1 MMFCRGDFW
10 HSSAVVAD
18 SHLFGDYAYMA
29 SRRHRWLYMPV
40 SFFVVSLVIANT
52 GCGAVPSA
60 VTLRSVVVAPASASI
75 AVDATQQFT
84 ATATYSN
91 GSTANV
97 SSTASW
103 TIATPAV
110 ATVNSTGL
118 TTGAAAGSSTV
129 TASLS
134 GMTGNA
140 SLTVMA
146 PTVTLTSIS
155 VTPSVA
161 SIAVDATQQ
170 FTATATYSNDSTAN
184 VTSTASWTIA
194 TPAVA
199 TVNSTGLTTGAAAGS
214 STVTASLSGMTGNAS
229 VTVMAPTVTL
239 TSISV
244 TPSSA
249 SIAVDATQQ
258 FTATAT
264 YSNGSTANVSST
276 ASWTI
281 ATPAVAT
288 VNSSGLTT
296 GAAAGSSTVTAS
308 LSGMTGNA
316 SLTVMAPTV
325 TLTSISVTPSVASI
339 AVDATQQFTATATYS
354 NDSTANVTSTASWT
368 IATPAIATVNSSGLT
383 TGAAAGSTAV
393 TASLNSISGSASLGV
408 TATVAGLT
416 NVAMW
421 HYDAQRTGLN
431 PTETSL
437 SPASVTPQTFGKLF
451 SYLLDGYEYGQPLLM
466 SNLVINGITRNVVFA
481 ATENDSVYAFDADN
495 YNNGTPLWQVSLLQ
509 PGETPITDGPIQ
521 PVEGIT
527 STPVIDTASNTMYV
541 VSVQTLTSTG
551 VSTFRLNALNIL
563 TGAQTTGSPV
573 TIQASV
579 PGTNSDSIN
588 GVVSLTASC
597 VQRAALLV
605 STGTVYIGFGGC
617 HSGWLLAYNELTLAQ
632 TGVFNASPNLNGE
645 GPYASAGGVWMG
657 GGGPAADDSGNIY
670 ITTGNGPW
678 DGVTA
683 WGDSVLKFSSNG
695 QLQMLDYFT
704 PDDYSYMNCHDA
716 DLAAGGLLLIP
727 GSTEALAGGKTGVLY
742 LVNTTDLGHEQDND
756 AGATQTVPGVLIDQG
771 FDPYSSSCTDPPQ
784 FGGATWTTN
793 INSYEFFSTPSYFN
807 GSVYVGLTPTST
819 SIPVGIVQFQYSGT
833 LTAAL
838 TSLPAMQL
846 GSNGATAFISAN
858 GTANGILWMIDHGE
872 PLQNQDPNGAAPT
885 TATLRAYDPLN
896 LASELYDSGINAE
909 DAPGYGIKFTSP
921 IVANG
926 KVYIG
931 TGHDLTTVPNPQ
943 GELDVYGAK

>member
-1 MMFCRGDFW
+1 
-10 HSSAVVAD
+10 
-18 SHLFGDYAYMA
+18 MA
-29 SRRHRWLYMPV
+29 PRRRRWLCIPV
-40 SFFVVSLVIANT
+40 SCFALSLAIAIT
-52 GCGAVPSA
+52 GCGSVPAA
-60 VTLRSVVVAPASASI
+60 VTVKSVSVTPASANIAAGATQQFTATATYSDGSTANVSSTAIWTVGTAAVANINSSGLTTGAAAGSAMVTASLSGITGNASLTVMAPTVTLTSISVAPASANI
-75 AVDATQQFT
+75 AAGATQQFT

-103 TIATPAV
+103 TVGTPAV
-110 ATVNSTGL
+110 ANINSSGL
-118 TTGAAAGSSTV
+118 TTGVAAGSAIV

-134 GMTGNA
+134 GISGNA
-140 SLTVMA
+140 SLTVTA
-146 PTVTLTSIS
+146 PTETLTSIA
-155 VTPSVA
+155 VAPPSA
-161 SIAVDATQQ
+161 SIAVGATQQ
-170 FTATATYSNDSTAN
+170 FTATATYGNGSTAN
-184 VTSTASWTIA
+184 VSSTALWTVA

-199 TVNSTGLTTGAAAGS
+199 TINSGGLATGITTG
-214 STVTASLSGMTGNAS
+214 STTLTASLTGITGSAS
-229 VTVMAPTVTL
+229 LAVTPAVTV
-239 TSISV
+239 TSIAV
-244 TPSSA
+244 APSSA
-249 SIAVDATQQ
+249 SIAMDATQQ

-276 ASWTI
+276 ALWTV

-288 VNSSGLTT
+288 VNSTGLATGLT
-296 GAAAGSSTVTAS
+296 AGSS
-308 LSGMTGNA
+308 
-316 SLTVMAPTV
+316 
-325 TLTSISVTPSVASI
+325 
-339 AVDATQQFTATATYS
+339 
-354 NDSTANVTSTASWT
+354 
-368 IATPAIATVNSSGLT
+368 
-383 TGAAAGSTAV
+383 AV
-393 TASLNSISGSASLGV
+393 TAALGSMTGSASLGV
-408 TATVAGLT
+408 TATVAGVT
-416 NVAMW
+416 NVSMW

-431 PTETSL
+431 PTEISL
-437 SPASVTPQTFGKLF
+437 SPANVTPQTFGKLF

-466 SNLVINGITRNVVFA
+466 SNLVVNGSTRNVVFA

-509 PGETPITDGPIQ
+509 PGETPILDGPIQ
-521 PVEGIT
+521 PVEGVT
-527 STPVIDTASNTMYV
+527 STPVIDTTSNTMYV
-541 VSVQTLTSTG
+541 VSAQTLTSSGATP
-551 VSTFRLNALNIL
+551 TFRLNALNIL
-563 TGAQTTGSPV
+563 TGAQMTGSPV

-588 GVVSLTASC
+588 GVVSLTTSC

-605 STGTVYIGFGGC
+605 SNGTVYIGFGGC
-617 HSGWLLAYNELTLAQ
+617 HSGWLLAYSELTLAQ

-678 DGVTA
+678 DGLTA

-704 PDDYSYMNCHDA
+704 PDDYRYMNCHDA

-727 GSTEALAGGKTGVLY
+727 GSSEALAGGKTGVLY
-742 LVNTTDLGHEQDND
+742 LVNTTDLGQEQDND
-756 AGATQTVPGVLIDQG
+756 AGATQVVPGVLIDQG
-771 FDPYSSSCTDPPQ
+771 FDPYSSSCTDPPP
-784 FGGATWTTN
+784 FPPLTWTTN

-807 GSVYVGLTPTST
+807 GSVYVGITPTST

-872 PLQNQDPNGAAPT
+872 PLQNQNPNGAAPT
-885 TATLRAYDPLN
+885 TATLRAYDALD
-896 LASELYDSGINAE
+896 LTSELYNSGINAG

-931 TGHDLTTVPNPQ
+931 TGHDLTTVPNPR
-943 GELDVYGAK
+943 GELDVYGALP